1 MPMRRFVA
9 MRIMHRL
16 AVELGP
22 MIGRVFP
29 TRRQG
34 PMIALAIIQVMV
46 YMTIEVI
53 RTVEPRASADKH
65 AA

>member
-1 MPMRRFVA
+1 
-9 MRIMHRL
+9 
-16 AVELGP
+16 
-22 MIGRVFP
+22 
-29 TRRQG
+29 
-34 PMIALAIIQVMV
+34 MIALAIIQVMV